1 SDLAAINDVVNGIE
15 KRGGRVFLIAPKVG
29 GIAVK
34 GGTLKAD
41 GQLAGSPSVLFDAVA
56 LVLAP
61 AAAEKL
67 CMESA
72 AVGFVMD
79 AYAHVKT
86 IGFSEGATALLERAG
101 IVPDDGV
108 VDLKAFVK
116 VAPKRHWDREPKVRT
131 LA

>member
-1 SDLAAINDVVNGIE
+1 MVNGIE
-15 KRGGRVFLIAPKVG
+15 KRGGRAFLIAPKVG
-29 GIAVK
+29 GVKVK

-67 CMESA
+67 CSDSA
-72 AVGFVMD
+72 AIGFVMD

-86 IGFSEGATALLERAG
+86 IGFDAGSTALLERAG
-101 IVPDDGV
+101 IVVDAGV
-108 VDLKAFVK
+108 VDLKAFAK
-116 VAPKRHWDREPKVRT
+116 LAPKRHWDREPKVRT